1 MCTRT
6 VVIITIGSKNIF
18 FQFCKDFEKATN
30 LFSFNYEFVILCT
43 IRIPHTKCWPN
54 FSLGPNPD
62 PNYFISEPH
71 PCWKLLIF
79 ILKNAEYLTLCF
91 KYVLNSVHSCLSAVN
106 VHCAHMSA
114 SCQCALCAYVC
125 QLSMYNVRMSVSYQ
139 CALCAC
145 VCQLSMCNVLMS
157 VSCQCAMCSCL
168 SAVNVNCAR
177 LSVSCQCAL
186 CAHVCQPACLIG
198 HLAVNLPNI
207 INCLQ
212 SSQTNYSVWC
222 LASCRFLFIPVLV
235 CS

>member
-91 KYVLNSVHSCLSAVN
+91 KYVLNSVHSASYTRKSVNYQFAMCACLSAVN

-157 VSCQCAMCSCL
+157 VSCQCALCAYICQLLMCNVRICL
-168 SAVNVNCAR
+168 SA
-177 LSVSCQCAL
+177 S
-186 CAHVCQPACLIG
+186 
-198 HLAVNLPNI
+198 
-207 INCLQ
+207 
-212 SSQTNYSVWC
+212 
-222 LASCRFLFIPVLV
+222 LFDWPP
-235 CS
+235 SGQFTKYN